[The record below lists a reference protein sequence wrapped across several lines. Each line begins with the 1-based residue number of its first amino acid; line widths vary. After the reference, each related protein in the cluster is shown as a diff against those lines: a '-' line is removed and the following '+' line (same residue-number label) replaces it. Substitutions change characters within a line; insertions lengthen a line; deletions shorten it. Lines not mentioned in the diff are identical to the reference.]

1 MIAFVVVLFPLGL
14 LLFMLLMERVEQPL
28 RTVATD
34 RAVEQFLDQANPAE
48 LEVFVREG
56 SEPAIDQFRARRGLS
71 RLVPGKRLR
80 RKGHQTS

>member
-34 RAVEQFLDQANPAE
+34 RVVEQFLDQANPAE
-48 LEVFVREG
+48 LEVFVRDG
-56 SEPAIDQFRARRGLS
+56 SEPAINQFRARRGLS
-71 RLVPGKRLR
+71 RLLPGERRR
-80 RKGHQTS
+80 RKGSQSS